1 MPIITPQV
9 ITNIIKRQE
18 LICDKAHILNLVVS
32 GVGKDKSPPTAM
44 LIVLPY
50 AIANDGSLIFAAD
63 DQQISMSTN
72 DLYKAAAAIPKIG
85 VAMQTVFAAASDW
98 MSYRNERLEELNL
111 VKNEYDIAQENTKE
125 SQQRLI
131 TKEDDFQ
138 IANVELNELVIQGV
152 EEIQIEA
159 KRQEIQDILEQLRT
173 LQEDLQ
179 SLQDISNNLYQKFI
193 KAQAAAQDPASPKL

>member
-9 ITNIIKRQE
+9 IVNIIKREE
-18 LICDKAHILNLVVS
+18 LVCDKAHILNLVVS
-32 GVGKDKSPPTAM
+32 GVGRDKLPPTAV

-50 AIANDGSLIFAAD
+50 VVADDGSLVFAAD

-72 DLYKAAAAIPKIG
+72 DLYKAAVAIPKIS
-85 VAMQTVFAAASDW
+85 VAMQAVFAAASDW
-98 MSYRNERLEELNL
+98 ISYRNERLKEADL

-179 SLQDISNNLYQKFI
+179 SLQDMSNNLYQKFI
-193 KAQAAAQDPASPKL
+193 KAQAAVQDPASPKL